1 MSATTKNDN
10 GKYQPDLE
18 AFEGM
23 LVKFTGTLTISE
35 MYNLARFNEIKL
47 VQGTRPYSFTQK
59 NTPSVA
65 AYESH
70 VQELGARRITYDDG
84 LSFQNQLICNLD
96 GFGELDVS
104 GNCVNGGFN
113 TMNSP
118 RMGDTVSDLTGVLYY
133 KWAGASSSGSTWRVT
148 SIQDGT
154 VSFLKANPRP
164 QGPPSV
170 GGALTLVSLNALNL
184 FRTLD
189 EGSSTTQNGLEPR
202 GADNQEEFDRQ
213 VQKLINSIIELDPD
227 ILGIQELENYFS
239 PSSAFNALEFLV
251 MELNMVA
258 GDGYFN
264 WVNPGQEYVDISD
277 AISSG
282 FLYKTSTID
291 SVVGN
296 VAILRDEVL
305 HSIGVD
311 NSTPVF
317 DGPNTN
323 RASIAASFKPKGGAC
338 ITAAVNHLK
347 SKGGSGTGDD
357 ADKLDG
363 SGNWNARR
371 LKGAKAIHAWMDS
384 DPTEG
389 GCSLKALMGDM
400 NAYAMEDPIKY
411 FESVGY
417 TDVDFRFN
425 GDDAYSYVFDGQIG
439 TLDYVLVNAAF
450 NNFITGAS
458 SWHVNADEAAAL
470 DYNTDYGRD
479 KNIFNANLT
488 VRFSDHDPM
497 VVGFNVEA
505 TSPINIPTLAPS
517 NSPTKTC
524 PTIASKVKIQSVS
537 GLPIQMR
544 EVRVFSSGVNVA
556 IGRNATQSSD
566 LNGSSIA
573 SKSVD
578 DKWGSWSST
587 GTDGWLW
594 WELDLGEPLPVE
606 KVIIVNRKC
615 HDDATCSCKLSY
627 AALSLFDN
635 QGKLVASKNTQN
647 TCGKGWIVR
656 KFPQSAANCVG
667 NV

>member
-1 MSATTKNDN
+1 
-10 GKYQPDLE
+10 
-18 AFEGM
+18 M

-70 VQELGARRITYDDG
+70 IQELGARRITYDDG

-189 EGSSTTQNGLEPR
+189 EGSSTTQNGETDEIATFIFVKSCAAHHSFLSGLEPR
-202 GADNQEEFDRQ
+202 GADNQEEFDLQ

-239 PSSAFNALEFLV
+239 PSSAFNALEFWV
-251 MELNMVA
+251 MELNTVA
-258 GDGYFN
+258 GDGYFA

-282 FLYKTSTID
+282 FLYKTSNID

-305 HSIGVD
+305 PSIGID

-338 ITAAVNHLK
+338 ITVAVNHLK

-363 SGNWNARR
+363 LGNWNARR
-371 LKGAKAIHAWMDS
+371 LK
-384 DPTEG
+384 
-389 GCSLKALMGDM
+389 
-400 NAYAMEDPIKY
+400 
-411 FESVGY
+411 
-417 TDVDFRFN
+417 
-425 GDDAYSYVFDGQIG
+425 
-439 TLDYVLVNAAF
+439 
-450 NNFITGAS
+450 
-458 SWHVNADEAAAL
+458 
-470 DYNTDYGRD
+470 
-479 KNIFNANLT
+479 
-488 VRFSDHDPM
+488 VRQY
-497 VVGFNVEA
+497 
-505 TSPINIPTLAPS
+505 IYL
-517 NSPTKTC
+517 
-524 PTIASKVKIQSVS
+524 
-537 GLPIQMR
+537 
-544 EVRVFSSGVNVA
+544 
-556 IGRNATQSSD
+556 
-566 LNGSSIA
+566 
-573 SKSVD
+573 
-578 DKWGSWSST
+578 
-587 GTDGWLW
+587 
-594 WELDLGEPLPVE
+594 
-606 KVIIVNRKC
+606 
-615 HDDATCSCKLSY
+615 
-627 AALSLFDN
+627 
-635 QGKLVASKNTQN
+635 
-647 TCGKGWIVR
+647 
-656 KFPQSAANCVG
+656 
-667 NV
+667 